1 MPYSERI
8 AKIRAFSENLS
19 ANEPQNTYDYD
30 THRFAKDQFCALPR
44 WEKIARSTAAA
55 IENQTIYIE
64 PFDRIIGR
72 VFLFNTKKVEDI
84 DRDFDHITE
93 AYARILAE
101 IEDYAAFAEFPDV
114 VGDTHYSFGHMSW
127 NWNAILKYGTSG
139 LKQRCQDNMS
149 RTDDPASH
157 EYYKGVIILLTA
169 LENWN
174 DLHVKK
180 LREMGMTE
188 QAELCEKVPRYPAE
202 TFYEAVQAFYMQ
214 YIVVMR
220 ENPGGGNSPGRLD
233 YYLWPY
239 LEKDLAEKRCTMEEA
254 RELIDELF
262 IRINERIWKY
272 DGWVETIV
280 VGGSHPNGTSAVNPL
295 SYMMIDAF
303 KELKMTHPAVYARIP
318 ENSPEEWL
326 DFCADYLITC
336 DNRGQLLYDKTII
349 DALCKNGVPYEDAVE
364 YYCGGCMEIGIQGKT
379 NNYLFNAWHNMTKM
393 VELAVT
399 KGLSLSDGKVL
410 KAFRSKGLENYDTFD
425 AFYADFIKEV
435 KRILNMFFKAQDIY
449 SEVADKA
456 YPRYLLTSMIDDC
469 IKLGKNMHSG
479 GVRYPDY
486 GSLPIGLPD
495 AADYLFA
502 IKKAVYDDKICTAQE
517 LVDALKANF
526 KGHET
531 LRKQLIQIPKYGQ
544 DHDEANSFANKYMSD
559 VSDIYTSYVTRFGGR
574 GKMVVFTFN
583 WAPVA
588 GEQMGA
594 TASGKLAGTPVAHGV
609 TPHSSSMTE
618 GITAAMNSCNA
629 LDFTKFNGGASTMW
643 DLDSSWVTPGIVK
656 ALFMTFFK
664 QGGQIFQGNTTDVK
678 ELIEAQQHPED
689 FPNLM
694 VRVGGFSAR
703 FINLKKNVQDEIIGR
718 IRHNC

>member
-8 AKIRAFSENLS
+8 SKIRAFSEDL
-19 ANEPQNTYDYD
+19 AKNEPENTYNYD
-30 THRFAKDQFCALPR
+30 LHWFAKNQFQNLDR
-44 WEKIARSTAAA
+44 WEKIAKSTASA
-55 IENQTIYIE
+55 IKNQKIYIE
-64 PFDRIIGR
+64 PFDNIIGR
-72 VFLFNTKKVEDI
+72 VFLFNNKPVESKDT
-84 DRDFDHITE
+84 DFDHITE
-93 AYARILAE
+93 AYERIFDE
-101 IEDYAAFAEFPDV
+101 IEDYADFAQFPFV
-114 VGDTHYSFGHMSW
+114 VGDSHYSFGHMSW

-139 LKQRCQDNMS
+139 LKKRCEDAMS
-149 RTDDPASH
+149 RTNDIASH

-169 LENWN
+169 LEDWN

-180 LREMGMTE
+180 LYEMGMEE
-188 QAELCEKVPRYPAE
+188 QAKICEKVPRYPAE
-202 TFYEAVQAFYMQ
+202 TFREAVQAFYMQ

-239 LEKDLAEKRCTMEEA
+239 LERDLKNNTCTMEEA

-262 IRINERIWKY
+262 IRINERVWQY
-272 DGWVETIV
+272 DGWGESIV
-280 VGGSHPNGTSAVNPL
+280 VGGTNPNGTSSVSPL
-295 SYMMIDAF
+295 SYMMIESF
-303 KELKMTHPAVYARIP
+303 TELEIIHPAVYARIP
-318 ENSPEEWL
+318 ENSPEEWI
-326 DFCADYLITC
+326 DFCADFMVNSQ
-336 DNRGQLLYDKTII
+336 NRAQLLYDKTII

-379 NNYLFNAWHNMTKM
+379 NNYLFNTWHNMPKM
-393 VELAVT
+393 VEFAVT
-399 KGLSLSDGKVL
+399 KGLSLTDGKVI
-410 KAFRSKGLENYDTFD
+410 KSYRSKGLENYDTFD
-425 AFYADFIKEV
+425 EFYADFIKEV
-435 KRILNMFFKAQDIY
+435 KRILYMFFKAQDIY

-502 IKKAVYDDKICTAQE
+502 IKKAVYDDNICTASE

-526 KGHET
+526 EGYEL
-531 LRKQLIQIPKYGQ
+531 LRKQLVAIPKYGQ
-544 DHDEANSFANKYMSD
+544 DNNEADSFANKYFSD
-559 VSDIYTSYVTRFGGR
+559 VSDIYTSYITRFGGK
-574 GKMVVFTFN
+574 GKMVIFTFN
-583 WAPVA
+583 WAAEA
-588 GEQMGA
+588 GMDMGA
-594 TASGKLAGTPVAHGV
+594 TASGKLAHTPVAHGV

-618 GITAAMNSCNA
+618 GITAAINSCTA

-643 DLDSSWVTPGIVK
+643 DLDSSWVNPTIVK
-656 ALFMTFFK
+656 SLFMTFFK
-664 QGGQIFQGNTTDVK
+664 NGGQIFQGNTTDVK
-678 ELIEAQQHPED
+678 ELIAAQKNPENY
-689 FPNLM
+689 PNLM

-703 FINLKKNVQDEIIGR
+703 FVNLKKHVQDEIIGR

>member
-8 AKIRAFSENLS
+8 SKIRGFSEKLS
-19 ANEPQNTYDYD
+19 SNEPKNTYDYD
-30 THRFAKDQFCALPR
+30 MHQYAKNQFHALAR

-55 IENQTIYIE
+55 IENQKIYIE
-64 PFDRIIGR
+64 TFDRIIGR
-72 VFLFNTKKVEDI
+72 VFLFNKKPVENI
-84 DRDFDHITE
+84 DPDFDHITE
-93 AYARILAE
+93 ARERIFAE
-101 IEDYAAFAEFPDV
+101 IEDYAAFAEFPTV

-139 LKQRCQDNMS
+139 LKQRCEDAMS
-149 RTDDPASH
+149 RTDDAACH

-180 LREMGMTE
+180 LHEMGMTE
-188 QAELCEKVPRYPAE
+188 QAKLCEKVPRFPAE
-202 TFYEAVQAFYMQ
+202 TFYEAVQAFFMQ

-239 LEKDLAEKRCTMEEA
+239 LEKDLSEKRCTMEEA

-295 SYMMIDAF
+295 SYMMIESS
-303 KELKMTHPAVYARIP
+303 KELKMLHPAVYARIP
-318 ENSPEEWL
+318 ENSPAEWI
-326 DFCADYLITC
+326 DFCVDYLITG
-336 DNRGQLLYDKTII
+336 DNRAQLLYDKNIVK
-349 DALCKNGVPYEDAVE
+349 ALCENGVPYEDAVE

-379 NNYLFNAWHNMTKM
+379 NNYLFNTWHNMPKM

-410 KAFRSKGLENYDTFD
+410 KAYRSKGLENYDTFD
-425 AFYADFIKEV
+425 GFYSDFIREV
-435 KRILNMFFKAQDIY
+435 KRILYMFFKAQDIY

-502 IKKAVYDDKICTAQE
+502 IKKAVYDDKICSASE
-517 LVDALKANF
+517 LIDALKANF
-526 KGHET
+526 EGYEL
-531 LRKQLIQIPKYGQ
+531 LRKQLIAIPKYGQ
-544 DHDEANSFANKYMSD
+544 DNSEADRFANKYFGD

-574 GKMVVFTFN
+574 GKMVIFTFT
-583 WAPVA
+583 WAADA
-588 GEQMGA
+588 GMQMGA

-609 TPHSSSMTE
+609 TPHSASMTK
-618 GITAAMNSCNA
+618 GITAAINSCNA

-643 DLDSSWVTPGIVK
+643 DLDSSWVTPEIVK

-678 ELIEAQQHPED
+678 ELIAAQQNPEN

-703 FINLKKNVQDEIIGR
+703 FVTLKKHVQDEIIGR

>member
-8 AKIRAFSENLS
+8 GKIRAFSENLS
-19 ANEPQNTYDYD
+19 ANEPENTYDYD
-30 THRFAKDQFCALPR
+30 THQFAKNQFSHLPR

-55 IENQTIYIE
+55 IENQKIYIE

-72 VFLFNTKKVEDI
+72 VFLFNTRKVQDI
-84 DRDFDHITE
+84 DRDFDHTTE
-93 AYARILAE
+93 AYGRILNE
-101 IEDYAAFAEFPDV
+101 IEDYRAYTAFPDV

-149 RTDDPASH
+149 RTDDEASR
-157 EYYKGVIILLTA
+157 EYYQGVILLLTA

-188 QAELCEKVPRYPAE
+188 QAALCAKVPRYPAE

-239 LEKDLAEKRCTMEEA
+239 LERDLAKGICTMEDA

-280 VGGSHPNGTSAVNPL
+280 VGGSNPNGTSAVNPL
-295 SYMMIDAF
+295 SYMMIESF
-303 KELKMTHPAVYARIP
+303 KALKMTHPAVYARIP
-318 ENSPEEWL
+318 ENCPEAWL
-326 DFCADYLITC
+326 DFCADYLVTC

-399 KGLSLSDGKVL
+399 GGLSLPDGKVL
-410 KAFRSKGLENYDTFD
+410 KAFRSKGLENYPTFEE
-425 AFYADFIKEV
+425 FYADFIKEV
-435 KRILNMFFKAQDIY
+435 RRILNMFFKAQDIY
-449 SEVADKA
+449 SEEADKA
-456 YPRYLLTSMIDDC
+456 YPRYLLSSMIDDC
-469 IKLGKNMHSG
+469 VKLGKNMHSG

-502 IKKAVYDDKICTAQE
+502 IKKAVYDHKLCTAKE
-517 LVDALKANF
+517 LLDALKANF
-526 KGHET
+526 AGCET
-531 LRKQLIQIPKYGQ
+531 LRKQLLAIPKYGQ
-544 DHDEANSFANKYMSD
+544 DNDEVNAFANRYMSD

-609 TPHSSSMTE
+609 TPHSGSMTE
-618 GITAAMNSCNA
+618 GITAAINSCNA

-643 DLDSSWVTPGIVK
+643 DLDSAWVTPELVK
-656 ALFMTFFK
+656 ALFMTFFQ

-678 ELIEAQQHPED
+678 ELIEAQKRPED

-703 FINLKKNVQDEIIGR
+703 FVTLRKAVQDEIIGR
-718 IRHNC
+718 IRHSG